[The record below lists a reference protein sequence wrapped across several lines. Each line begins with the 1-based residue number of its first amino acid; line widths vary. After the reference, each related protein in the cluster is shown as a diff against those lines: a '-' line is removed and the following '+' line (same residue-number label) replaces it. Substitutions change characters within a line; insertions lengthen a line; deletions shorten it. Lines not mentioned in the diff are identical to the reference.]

1 MDIETFLLLA
11 YAATY
16 LVLHVLRSIG
26 CAQIKV
32 MLKLFLG
39 SGWTGIVEISLSA

>member
-32 MLKLFLG
+32 MLKLFQG
-39 SGWTGIVEISLSA
+39 GWTGIVEISLSA